1 MPGLSSLD
9 LERSRDL
16 RGRSWHAW
24 VRRGLIALLFAI
36 GSFALLGGIGQ
47 RASSVTA
54 RGPAAALVVHSPAR
68 VRGGLVFQAGVT
80 VRARRTIR
88 EPRLVL
94 GPGWFDGHTINSI
107 EPDPSEQANR
117 DGRVA
122 LHYDELPAGHGLR
135 VFIEFQ
141 VNPTTSGR
149 KTQQLEL
156 DDGGEPLAKLE
167 RRLTVLP

>member
-1 MPGLSSLD
+1 VPGLSSLD

-16 RGRSWHAW
+16 RGRSWHVW
-24 VRRGLIALLFAI
+24 IRRGLIALLLAI
-36 GSFALLGGIGQ
+36 GLFALLGGIGQ

-54 RGPAAALVVHSPAR
+54 SGSAATLIVHSPGR
-68 VRGGLVFQAGVT
+68 VRGGLIFQARIS
-80 VRARRTIR
+80 VRARRTID

-94 GPGWFDGHTINSI
+94 GPGWFDGLTINTI

-117 DGRVA
+117 NGRVA
-122 LHYDELPAGHGLR
+122 LHDDELPAGHVVR

-141 VNPTTSGR
+141 VNPTTVGR

-167 RRLTVLP
+167 RRMTVLP